1 MSLMRWQPFHELDN
15 LRNQMNHLVEEIMR
29 GEREI
34 PFLPKGE
41 VTWSP
46 AVELKETETDII
58 LKVQIP
64 GIDAKDLNVEVS
76 EESVSITGEHREE
89 KKVDEKGFFRSEFR
103 YGRFERLVPLPNAVK
118 NDLVKS
124 EFKNGLLTL
133 TMPKLAKTDRKV
145 VKVNLAEEAR
155 GIATEERQYQ
165 GRLQDTMTS
174 RLAEDKDASQTAGM
188 QGEARE
194 LATEQRQQEENLEK
208 KMLERSEENLASTSS

>member
-46 AVELKETETDII
+46 AVELKETETEII
-58 LKVQIP
+58 LKAQIP

-103 YGRFERLVPLPNAVK
+103 YGRFERLVPLPSAVK

-124 EFKNGLLTL
+124 DFKNGLLTL
-133 TMPKLAKTDRKV
+133 TMPKLAKSDRKV
-145 VKVNLAEEAR
+145 VKVSL
-155 GIATEERQYQ
+155 TE
-165 GRLQDTMTS
+165 
-174 RLAEDKDASQTAGM
+174 
-188 QGEARE
+188 EARE
-194 LATEQRQQEENLEK
+194 LTTEQRQQEENLEK
-208 KMLERSEENLASTSS
+208 NMLERSEENLAGTSS

>member
-1 MSLMRWQPFHELDN
+1 MSLIRWQPFHELDN

-41 VTWSP
+41 VAWSP
-46 AVELKETETDII
+46 AIELKETETEII
-58 LKVQIP
+58 LKAQIP

-89 KKVDEKGFFRSEFR
+89 KKTEEKGLFRSEFR
-103 YGRFERLVPLPNAVK
+103 YGRFERLVPLPTAVK
-118 NDLVKS
+118 NDLVTS

-133 TMPKLAKTDRKV
+133 IMPKIAKTDRKV
-145 VKVNLAEEAR
+145 VKVNLTEEAR
-155 GIATEERQYQ
+155 EIATEERQHQ
-165 GRLQDTMTS
+165 EHLQDTMTS
-174 RLAEDKDASQTAGM
+174 RLAEDTPPSAGV
-188 QGEARE
+188 QEEARE

-208 KMLERSEENLASTSS
+208 KMLERSEENLTGTSS